1 MGQTTKLSGRLFKG
15 GHNLRSKFLETIL
28 EIVADGDDRMIV
40 WPRGCF
46 GPYAARL
53 AYAIGTDR
61 WKNGEIDGEQQE
73 FLDAIRYTIRGAPY
87 DCPRCD
93 RMTAK
98 D

>member
-1 MGQTTKLSGRLFKG
+1 MSQVNRDMKRVESLHYKAVEVALQAKALKECSFP
-15 GHNLRSKFLETIL
+15 GHSDLLL
-28 EIVADGDDRMIV
+28 DQGDDEA
-40 WPRGCF
+40 
-46 GPYAARL
+46 YKL